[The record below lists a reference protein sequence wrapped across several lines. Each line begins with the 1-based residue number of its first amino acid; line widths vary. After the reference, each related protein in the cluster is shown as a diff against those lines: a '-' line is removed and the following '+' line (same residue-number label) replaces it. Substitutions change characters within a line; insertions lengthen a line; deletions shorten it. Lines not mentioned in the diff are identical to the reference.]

1 MSDTMNYY
9 ELPKFLTED
18 QFDLFYDM
26 ALSVEE
32 WTPYQSTVSGNRMGM
47 YYYQTGLTF
56 EGRNV
61 ALVKLEPH
69 DVMDWHVDGKRK
81 TALSY
86 PLSENYA
93 PCSFAFYHSFDGPM
107 LLNTQARH
115 AVFNNDHTRY
125 SINISFQEPIDEAIK
140 IFESLT
146 QYEFKAS

>member
-1 MSDTMNYY
+1 MNYY
-9 ELPKFLTED
+9 ELPKFLTQE
-18 QFDLFYDM
+18 QFNFFYDM

-61 ALVKLEPH
+61 ALVKLEPN

-93 PCSFAFYHSFDGPM
+93 PCSFSESQTFDGPM
-107 LLNTQARH
+107 LLNTKARH
-115 AVFNNDHTRY
+115 AVFNNEHTRY
-125 SINISFQEPIDEAIK
+125 SINISFQEPINEAIK
-140 IFESLT
+140 IFESLD
-146 QYEFKAS
+146 QYEFKTS